1 MAEKEAS
8 SPVGGAI
15 RAVAGTVRIVSA
27 VTFVPELILLAALAT
42 PFFAVRL
49 GIFGAVLAVVA
60 AVLVAVRRMRL
71 PGGDVMAAA
80 IYLPHWALRIVTSAR
95 VVDYAAA
102 TALIAAV
109 AGMYV
114 RALFPRL
121 PEVLISLVILAAVSL
136 LQLLTPRGMVRRASI
151 AAVVVGFVTSVV
163 LLSLGVLQA
172 YMAGRVDVA
181 VRAGLLEPGDNEP
194 LFERLAR
201 VAFGNSLPVWIIIA
215 LAVAVLVSA
224 GVATLEGLPVF
235 MRRLG
240 RESLV
245 PRQLRRAGNRLA
257 EVFGV
262 LAASGGAAIL
272 LVAARADVGTM
283 VAVFL
288 LSWSVS
294 FCLGKWALVRFAS
307 HTLSVSGV
315 VRERRRAKFTRLV
328 AGVAAVLS
336 GVLAV
341 ASVAWSPLIALAV
354 VAVIALLWVAQGM
367 VARSYQLTD
376 AELKQASA
384 APARGIPPRTH
395 AFVLLTDL
403 TLATHR
409 AIAYARAARPH
420 TLQALCVLTGGFDG
434 AQLRRRWEAQQL
446 PVDLTFVDAPD
457 GELARAVQKHVDV
470 VRAGNPNDL
479 VMVYV
484 PELLPRTRLEAPLY
498 NYTTGKLQRALAGQE
513 VVIATVPWQLG
524 ADAAAPTSGAEQA
537 AASAAPGPDAT
548 SKGESK

>member
-1 MAEKEAS
+1 MAEKEAP
-8 SPVGGAI
+8 SPVGGALK
-15 RAVAGTVRIVSA
+15 AVAGTVRVVSA
-27 VTFVPELILLAALAT
+27 VTFVPELILLAAFST

-49 GIFGAVLAVVA
+49 GVFGAILAVVI

-80 IYLPHWALRIVTSAR
+80 IYLPHWALRVVTSAR
-95 VVDYAAA
+95 LVDYAAA

-109 AGMYV
+109 AGLYV

-121 PEVLISLVILAAVSL
+121 SEIVVALGILVLVSL
-136 LQLLTPRGMVRRASI
+136 LQLFTPRGVVRRTAI
-151 AAVVVGFVTSVV
+151 AAVVISFTSAVV
-163 LLSLGVLQA
+163 LLGLGVLQA
-172 YMAGRVDVA
+172 YADGRVGVA
-181 VRAGLLEPGDNEP
+181 VRAGLLEPGETAP

-201 VAFGNSLPVWIIIA
+201 VAFGNSLPVWI
-215 LAVAVLVSA
+215 LVCLTVSVLVAA
-224 GVATLEGLPVF
+224 GVATLESLPVF

-257 EVFGV
+257 EVVGV
-262 LAASGGAAIL
+262 LAASGGAAVL
-272 LVAARADVGTM
+272 LVVSAADVGTM

-294 FCLGKWALVRFAS
+294 YSLGKWALVRFAS

-315 VRERRRAKFTRLV
+315 VRERRRAKVTRWV
-328 AGVAAVLS
+328 ASVAAVLS
-336 GVLAV
+336 ALLAV

-354 VAVIALLWVAQGM
+354 VAVLGVLWFLQGW
-367 VARSYQLTD
+367 VVRSYQRTD
-376 AELKQASA
+376 HELKQVSA
-384 APARGIPPRTH
+384 DSARGIPPRTH

-434 AQLRRRWEAQQL
+434 AQLRRRWQAQEL

-457 GELARAVQKHVDV
+457 GELASAVQKLVDV

-484 PELLPRTRLEAPLY
+484 PELLPRTRLESPLY

-524 ADAAAPTSGAEQA
+524 ADVAAPASDLGQA
-537 AASAAPGPDAT
+537 AASPAPGADQH
-548 SKGESK
+548 SGGGKK